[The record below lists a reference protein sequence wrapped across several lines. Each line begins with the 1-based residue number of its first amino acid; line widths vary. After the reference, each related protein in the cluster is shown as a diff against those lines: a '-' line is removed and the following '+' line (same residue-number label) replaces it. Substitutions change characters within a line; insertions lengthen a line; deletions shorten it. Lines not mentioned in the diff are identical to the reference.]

1 MESRWH
7 PDEAQD
13 FITRY
18 GAKGVASDL
27 ALRVYTS
34 RLLGADPRLVLHG
47 GGNTSVKTRIADF
60 LGDQVEVLCVKG
72 SGWDLG
78 NIEPAG
84 LPAVRLE
91 PLRRLRAREQLSDEE
106 MVAFQR
112 TNLLDPAAP
121 NPSVETL
128 FHAFLPHK
136 FVDHTHSTAILSLTD
151 QPNGEEIC
159 REVFGDRLAILAYVM
174 PGFGLAK
181 AAAEAY
187 EANPSVQ
194 GLLLGKHGIFT
205 FGEAARESYELM
217 IEMVSLAEAR
227 IAKGRRPI
235 FAAVS
240 LPPKLARLEDVA
252 PILRGAVAVNKGG
265 GDYARLIVDYR
276 TGPRILDY
284 VNGAEVAR
292 YSQAGVA
299 TPDHTIRTKNWP
311 LLVPP
316 PAADDLAGFKAGVQ
330 DAVSRFA
337 ARYQAYFS
345 AHDPHFPGKRKMLDP
360 MPRVILVPG
369 LGLFGLGADKASA
382 QIAADIA
389 ENTVETISDAE
400 SIGRFEA
407 LSDRDLFEMEY
418 WSLEQAKLGKA
429 QERPLARQVAVITG
443 GAGTIGGAIARR
455 FAASG
460 AEIVLLDRDP
470 GVAALATTISRSAL
484 GLVCDVTDPESV
496 ARAFDQAVAAFG
508 GIDILVSNAG
518 AAWSG
523 RIGQVPMDVLRT
535 SFELNFFSHQIVA
548 QKAVA
553 IMEQQGTG
561 GCLLFN
567 VSKQAINPGAD
578 FGPYGLPKAALLFLS
593 RQYALDHASTGIRSN
608 VVNADRVRSGLL
620 TPEMIAKRSAARG
633 VSEAEYMG
641 GNLLAREV
649 TAEDVADA
657 FLAQALALRTTAS
670 VTTVDGGN
678 IAAILR

>member
-91 PLRRLRAREQLSDEE
+91 PLRRLRARDQLSDEE

-470 GVAALATTISRSAL
+470 GVAAFATTISRSAL

-620 TPEMIAKRSAARG
+620 TPDMIAKRSAARG

>member
-1 MESRWH
+1 
-7 PDEAQD
+7 
-13 FITRY
+13 
-18 GAKGVASDL
+18 
-27 ALRVYTS
+27 
-34 RLLGADPRLVLHG
+34 
-47 GGNTSVKTRIADF
+47 
-60 LGDQVEVLCVKG
+60 
-72 SGWDLG
+72 
-78 NIEPAG
+78 
-84 LPAVRLE
+84 
-91 PLRRLRAREQLSDEE
+91 
-106 MVAFQR
+106 
-112 TNLLDPAAP
+112 
-121 NPSVETL
+121 
-128 FHAFLPHK
+128 
-136 FVDHTHSTAILSLTD
+136 
-151 QPNGEEIC
+151 
-159 REVFGDRLAILAYVM
+159 
-174 PGFGLAK
+174 
-181 AAAEAY
+181 
-187 EANPSVQ
+187 
-194 GLLLGKHGIFT
+194 
-205 FGEAARESYELM
+205 
-217 IEMVSLAEAR
+217 
-227 IAKGRRPI
+227 
-235 FAAVS
+235 
-240 LPPKLARLEDVA
+240 
-252 PILRGAVAVNKGG
+252 
-265 GDYARLIVDYR
+265 
-276 TGPRILDY
+276 
-284 VNGAEVAR
+284 
-292 YSQAGVA
+292 
-299 TPDHTIRTKNWP
+299 
-311 LLVPP
+311 
-316 PAADDLAGFKAGVQ
+316 
-330 DAVSRFA
+330 
-337 ARYQAYFS
+337 
-345 AHDPHFPGKRKMLDP
+345 
-360 MPRVILVPG
+360 VILVPG
-369 LGLFGLGADKASA
+369 LGLFGLGADKAA
-382 QIAADIA
+382 AAIAADIA
-389 ENTVETISDAE
+389 ENTIQTITDAE

-407 LSDRDLFEMEY
+407 LGDKDLFEMEY

-470 GVAALATTISRSAL
+470 GVTTFASTISRSAL

-620 TPEMIAKRSAARG
+620 TPDMIAKRSAARG